1 MVYNSH
7 LFQAPDGKELL
18 QVGRVFHPNF
28 AAKWRR
34 YFYILPLNDNEESII
49 SSSESDWTRTSDG
62 EEDDQINRLPEGD
75 EKEQQQTFSHVN
87 EDDSPDIVG
96 LKRRS
101 FSVSKVDQLLRE
113 LEGKTLSYKMFA
125 RDTKASRSM

>member
-1 MVYNSH
+1 M
-7 LFQAPDGKELL
+7 

-34 YFYILPLNDNEESII
+34 YLYILPLNDNEESII

-62 EEDDQINRLPEGD
+62 EEDDQIYRLLEGD

-87 EDDSPDIVG
+87 EYDSPDIVG

-113 LEGKTLSYKMFA
+113 LEGKTLSYKLFA
-125 RDTKASRSM
+125 RDTKASRSV